1 MVPRGPQF
9 LSSTG
14 GTVQSFAGNPRLA
27 RRPQDVRTGSVGLTP
42 RRHLLS
48 HSELLMDAHLKIKSV
63 RSRSVLVPLRRPV
76 IAGIGRFDKW
86 PLVLVDVE
94 ATGGVVGSSYV
105 APYRAS
111 AVAAVMAEIRDL
123 SAALKDAPAA
133 PFDAFETAMKGI
145 NVIGVSG
152 VSKIATSALDMAL
165 WDALSKAAGLPLA
178 TFLSGTPGPVR
189 AYNSNGLWRHEVS
202 TLAAEAKELQREGG
216 FSAMKLRL
224 GNIHLKEDIA
234 AIRAVREGVGGEIDL
249 MVDFNQA
256 LGPGDAIRRCHELDN
271 QDLYWLEEPI
281 AYDNVRGYAQ
291 LARQV
296 RTPLQ
301 MGENYY
307 GPRDL
312 FTFIASGAVHYAMAD
327 LMRIGG
333 VTGWL
338 RTAAVADAAGVQLS
352 NHLYPEICAHLLRVT
367 PTAHWLEW
375 VQPVNGH
382 LTAPDRP
389 GSGIAWDEKSVSKYA
404 VEA

>member
-1 MVPRGPQF
+1 
-9 LSSTG
+9 
-14 GTVQSFAGNPRLA
+14 
-27 RRPQDVRTGSVGLTP
+27 
-42 RRHLLS
+42 
-48 HSELLMDAHLKIKSV
+48 MDARLKIKSV

-94 ATGGVVGSSYV
+94 TTGGIVGSSYV

-111 AVAAVMAEIRDL
+111 AVAAVMAEIGDL
-123 SAALKDAPAA
+123 SATLKDTPVA
-133 PFDAFETAMKGI
+133 PFDAFETAMKGL
-145 NVIGVSG
+145 NVIGVTG
-152 VSKIATSALDMAL
+152 VSTIATSALDMAL
-165 WDALSKAAGLPLA
+165 WDALSKAAGVPLA
-178 TFLSGTPGPVR
+178 TFLGGTPGPVR

-202 TLAAEAKELQREGG
+202 TIAAEAKQLQSEGG
-216 FSAMKLRL
+216 FLAMKLRL
-224 GNIHLKEDIA
+224 GNLRLKDDIA
-234 AIRAVREGVGGEIDL
+234 AIRAVREGVGEGVDL

-256 LGPGDAIRRCHELDN
+256 LGLGDAIRRCHELDD
-271 QDLYWLEEPI
+271 QGLYWLEEPI

-307 GPRDL
+307 GSRDL

-338 RTAAVADAAGVQLS
+338 RTAGVAGAAGVQLS

-375 VQPVNGH
+375 VDWASPILAEPMQPVNGH

-389 GSGIAWDEKSVSKYA
+389 GSGIAWDEKSVSKYT
-404 VEA
+404 VRI

>member
-1 MVPRGPQF
+1 
-9 LSSTG
+9 
-14 GTVQSFAGNPRLA
+14 
-27 RRPQDVRTGSVGLTP
+27 
-42 RRHLLS
+42 
-48 HSELLMDAHLKIKSV
+48 MDAHPKIKSV

-94 ATGGVVGSSYV
+94 TTGGIVGSSYV

-123 SAALKDAPAA
+123 SATLKDTPAA
-133 PFDAFETAMKGI
+133 PFDAFETAMKGL
-145 NVIGVSG
+145 NVIGVTG
-152 VSKIATSALDMAL
+152 VSTIATSALDMAL

-178 TFLSGTPGPVR
+178 TFLGGTPGPVR
-189 AYNSNGLWRHEVS
+189 TYNSNGLWRHEVS
-202 TLAAEAKELQREGG
+202 TIAAEAKELQSEGG

-224 GNIHLKEDIA
+224 GNLHLKDDIA
-234 AIRAVREGVGGEIDL
+234 AIRAVREGVGDDVDL

-256 LGPGDAIRRCHELDN
+256 LGLGDAIRRCHELDD
-271 QDLYWLEEPI
+271 QGLYWLEEPI
-281 AYDNVRGYAQ
+281 AYDNIRGYAQ

-338 RTAAVADAAGVQLS
+338 RTASVAGAAGIQLS

-375 VQPVNGH
+375 VDWASPILYEPMQPVNGH
-382 LTAPDRP
+382 LTAPGRP
-389 GSGIAWDEKSVSKYA
+389 GSGIAWDEKSVGKYA
-404 VEA
+404 VGI

>member
-1 MVPRGPQF
+1 MTTS
-9 LSSTG
+9 L
-14 GTVQSFAGNPRLA
+14 RL
-27 RRPQDVRTGSVGLTP
+27 
-42 RRHLLS
+42 
-48 HSELLMDAHLKIKSV
+48 KSV
-63 RSRSVLVPLRRPV
+63 RSCCVIVPLRRPV
-76 IAGIGRFDKW
+76 IAGIGRFDRW

-94 ATGGVVGSSYV
+94 TSGGIVGSSYV

-111 AVAAVMAEIRDL
+111 AVPSVMAEIRDL
-123 SAALKDAPAA
+123 ADTLKDAPVA
-133 PFDAFETAMKGI
+133 PFDAFETAMKGL

-152 VSKIATSALDMAL
+152 VSTIATSALDMAL
-165 WDALSKAAGLPLA
+165 WDALAKAAGLPLA
-178 TFLSGTPGPVR
+178 AFLGGTLGPVR
-189 AYNSNGLWRHEVS
+189 AYNSNGLWRHDVS
-202 TLAAEAKELQREGG
+202 TIASEAKELRKEGG

-224 GNIHLKEDIA
+224 GNIHLKDDVA
-234 AIRAVREGVGGEIDL
+234 AIRAVRDGVGADVDL

-256 LGPGDAIRRCHELDN
+256 LGLGDAIRRCHELDD
-271 QDLYWLEEPI
+271 QGLYWFEEPI

-312 FTFIASGAVHYAMAD
+312 FTFLAAGAVHYAMAD

-338 RTAAVADAAGVQLS
+338 RAANLAGAAGVQLS

-375 VQPVNGH
+375 VDWASPILAEPMQPTNGQV
-382 LTAPDRP
+382 TAPDRP
-389 GSGIAWDEKSVSKYA
+389 GSGIAWDEKNVGKYA
-404 VEA
+404 VEM